1 MADQLPPIRPD
12 LLDLPGYEPVQPLED
27 LARAAGLA
35 PTDLLKLDA
44 NENPF
49 GPLPVVPEML
59 ARLPGYERYPDP
71 VQGRLR
77 QAIAD
82 YVEVPSDRIVAGAG
96 SDELIDLCFRCL
108 VSPGQS
114 IISCP
119 PTFGMYRFS
128 AGLAGIPI
136 VEVARR
142 EDWRVDAEAVQ
153 AAITPATA
161 LIVLAS
167 PNNPTGNALDKTE
180 LAALLATGVPLLVDE
195 AYAEFAGRSL
205 VNELRRHPQ
214 LILLRTFSKWA
225 GLAGLRVGFGIF
237 PEPVARLLL
246 KAKPPYNVNVAG
258 EVAVIASL
266 QRRAV
271 LDERV
276 RKIVETRAILME
288 RLRALPWL
296 EPYPSDAN
304 FVLCRVRDGDGR
316 VLKEALAKRGVF
328 VRYFDLPQLRDCVR
342 LSIPRP
348 DQVATLIERL
358 EIVGTDLYARRR
370 PA

>member
-1 MADQLPPIRPD
+1 MDDQLPPIRPD

-27 LARAAGLA
+27 LACVAGLA

-49 GPLPVVPEML
+49 APLPVISETL
-59 ARLPGYERYPDP
+59 AQLAGYERYPDP
-71 VQGRLR
+71 MQERLR
-77 QAIAD
+77 QTISD
-82 YVEVPSDRIVAGAG
+82 YLEVPSDRIVAGAG

-128 AGLAGIPI
+128 ADLAGIPI
-136 VEVARR
+136 VEVERG
-142 EDWRVDAEAVQ
+142 EGWNVNVEAIQ

-167 PNNPTGNALDKTE
+167 PNNPTGNVLRRTE
-180 LAALLATGVPLLVDE
+180 FEALLGTGVPLLVDE
-195 AYAEFAGRSL
+195 AYAEFAGGSL
-205 VNELRRHPQ
+205 VSEFMQHPK
-214 LILLRTFSKWA
+214 LMLLRTFSKWA

-237 PEPVARLLL
+237 PQPVAQLLL

-258 EVAVIASL
+258 EAAVIASL
-266 QRRAV
+266 QNRAV
-271 LDERV
+271 LDEQV
-276 RKIVETRAILME
+276 RTIVETREFLME
-288 RLRALPWL
+288 RLRTLPWL
-296 EPYPSDAN
+296 DPYPSDAN
-304 FVLCRVRDGDGR
+304 FILCRVRDGDGR
-316 VLKEALAKRGVF
+316 AFKEALAKRGVF
-328 VRYFDLPQLRDCVR
+328 VRYFDLPRLRSCVR

-348 DQVATLIERL
+348 DQVPILIERL
-358 EIVGTDLYARRR
+358 EGVGTDLYARRG
-370 PA
+370 AT